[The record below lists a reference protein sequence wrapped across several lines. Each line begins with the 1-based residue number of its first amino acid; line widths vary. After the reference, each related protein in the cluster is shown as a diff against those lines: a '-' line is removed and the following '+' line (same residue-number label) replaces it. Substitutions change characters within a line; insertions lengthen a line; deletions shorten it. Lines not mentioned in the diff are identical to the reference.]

1 MCAFGNRLVAALLLT
16 VFATTWLHPSEAHLA
31 CTIPHSCCKSVGDAS
46 LTRYDSANRCVNGP
60 VVVVIGERHL
70 IKGLDEGL
78 VGKEAG
84 KHSFDIKDVDAFGK
98 KDAKKLQLVPMKL
111 FAKENIRP
119 FAGLQVNIDDTMG
132 IVRSVSGGR
141 VIVDFNHPLSSKDV
155 HYDVEVEGII
165 TDKKEQVQ
173 AFFDIMGAKVESISV
188 EGDKAIITTQAPLP
202 EPFTK
207 PLGEDISRLT
217 GIKTIEFA
225 NKTASK
231 EVKKPEEK
239 KSE

>member
-1 MCAFGNRLVAALLLT
+1 MIKKGDFVRLNYTGSADGHVYDTT
-16 VFATTWLHPSEAHLA
+16 VEATAKKEEIYSPKT
-31 CTIPHSCCKSVGDAS
+31 K
-46 LTRYDSANRCVNGP
+46 YGP

-165 TDKKEQVQ
+165 T
-173 AFFDIMGAKVESISV
+173 
-188 EGDKAIITTQAPLP
+188 
-202 EPFTK
+202 
-207 PLGEDISRLT
+207 
-217 GIKTIEFA
+217 
-225 NKTASK
+225 
-231 EVKKPEEK
+231 
-239 KSE
+239 